1 MVINLVDTY
10 FKEAKTMVTLIIG
23 KKGTGKTKKLITLA
37 NDAVEASNGNV
48 VVIEK
53 GSKLTYDVT
62 HKARLIDTE
71 QYSISGYDAFF
82 GFLSGLCAGNYD
94 VTDVLIDSTL
104 KIGGQDFSAFS
115 DFIQKINVLAA
126 KTETKFTFL
135 VSADAKE
142 LPESLDAISVKI

>member
-1 MVINLVDTY
+1 
-10 FKEAKTMVTLIIG
+10 MVTLIVG
-23 KKGTGKTKKLITLA
+23 KKGTGKTKKLINLT

-71 QYSISGYDAFF
+71 QYAITGYDAFF

-94 VTDVLIDSTL
+94 LTDVLVDSTL
-104 KIGGQDFSAFS
+104 KIGGQD
-115 DFIQKINVLAA
+115 
-126 KTETKFTFL
+126 
-135 VSADAKE
+135 
-142 LPESLDAISVKI
+142 